1 MAKLSSKKKILIAT
15 LLVGVLLIGAIVSN
29 QNEQEDENLSVDV
42 YNTILKLCN

>member
-1 MAKLSSKKKILIAT
+1 MIKSLI
-15 LLVGVLLIGAIVSN
+15 IGAIVSN